1 MDIDFGTGV
10 LKVTPAHDPHD
21 FELGRKHGLPL
32 VKVID
37 EQGFMSEE
45 ALNFSG
51 LSREEARERVV
62 EKLKEEEYLEKI
74 EDYSHSVGHCY
85 RCSTVVEPLVS
96 KQWFVRVKD
105 LAQPAI
111 EVVKQKK
118 IEFVPERWEKVY
130 FEWMENI
137 KDRCISRQL
146 WWGHR
151 IPVFYCQDCGYVF
164 AHRDTPESCPRC
176 GREVKQD
183 EDVLDTWFSSAL
195 WPFSVFG
202 WPEDTEDLRTF
213 YPTSVLITGF
223 DIIFFWVA
231 RMIMMGLK
239 FMGDVPFRK
248 VYITPLLRDAQ
259 GKKMSKSSG
268 NAIDPLEIIDQCERM
283 LCAALGWLT
292 VQGRDINLSRR
303 E

>member
-1 MDIDFGTGV
+1 M

-137 KDRCISRQL
+137 KDWCISRQL

-176 GREVKQD
+176 GGEVKQD

-195 WPFSVFG
+195 WPF
-202 WPEDTEDLRTF
+202 RC
-213 YPTSVLITGF
+213 
-223 DIIFFWVA
+223 
-231 RMIMMGLK
+231 
-239 FMGDVPFRK
+239 
-248 VYITPLLRDAQ
+248 
-259 GKKMSKSSG
+259 SG
-268 NAIDPLEIIDQCERM
+268 GQRIPRA
-283 LCAALGWLT
+283 
-292 VQGRDINLSRR
+292 
-303 E
+303 